1 MLLLLMGE
9 HVCVCAGSGDD
20 CADIV
25 EHSAA

>member
-1 MLLLLMGE
+1 MGE